1 MEGWHNHPSCI
12 PRQFYLERTMPKDQK
27 SQFEKKPKE
36 NKLVPNEPWIPMRNG
51 VVIITITSIVMAGLT
66 TIQVAPARG
75 WIEGLLWG
83 LLFGGLIWVIFFG
96 LIFVNRF
103 LRR

>member
-1 MEGWHNHPSCI
+1 
-12 PRQFYLERTMPKDQK
+12 MPKDQK
-27 SQFEKKPKE
+27 LQTEKRSKA
-36 NKLVPNEPWIPMRNG
+36 NKSIPNEPWIPMRNG
-51 VVIITITSIVMAGLT
+51 VIIITITSIVMAGLT
-66 TIQVAPARG
+66 TIQVAPSRG